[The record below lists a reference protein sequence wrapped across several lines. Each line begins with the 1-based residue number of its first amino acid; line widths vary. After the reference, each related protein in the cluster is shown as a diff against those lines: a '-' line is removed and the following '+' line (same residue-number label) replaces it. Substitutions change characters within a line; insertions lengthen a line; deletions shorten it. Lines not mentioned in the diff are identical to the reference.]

1 MQDENLQAT
10 RELRPLLDEVLAATM
25 ELQDADSGTIQLY
38 LQPEI
43 PGFGNRGHR
52 GVRQDFL
59 NHFNRRAR
67 GLSLLWPDLAAGGA
81 RHH

>member
-43 PGFGNRGHR
+43 PGFGNRGPP
-52 GVRQDFL
+52 
-59 NHFNRRAR
+59 RRSA
-67 GLSLLWPDLAAGGA
+67 GLPESLQ
-81 RHH
+81 